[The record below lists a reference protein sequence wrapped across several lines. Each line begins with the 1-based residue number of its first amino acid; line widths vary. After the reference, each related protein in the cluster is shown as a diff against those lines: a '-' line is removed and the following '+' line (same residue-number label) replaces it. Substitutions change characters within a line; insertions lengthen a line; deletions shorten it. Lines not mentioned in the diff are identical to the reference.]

1 MEGISETGITHL
13 YKSELERLLP
23 YTPQTQFKEKSA
35 QQISKDTGANSDWL
49 GNLGQQVQ
57 KGINDTGSK
66 FNEWYN
72 NLKGLLGQ

>member
-13 YKSELERLLP
+13 YKFELERLLP
-23 YTPQTQFKEKSA
+23 YTSQTQFKEKSA
-35 QQISKDTGANSDWL
+35 QQISQDTGANSDWL
-49 GNLGQQVQ
+49 GNIGKQVQ